1 MQAFFVYLES
11 KNIVSPNL
19 IFFIHNSDSKIID
32 FTGLSH
38 ILVSARSS
46 THATRNPAFTAA
58 RCDARFDIL
67 VP

>member
-1 MQAFFVYLES
+1 MQVFFVYLES

-19 IFFIHNSDSKIID
+19 IFFIHNSDPKIID
-32 FTGLSH
+32 FTGSSH

-46 THATRNPAFTAA
+46 THATRNPAFAA
-58 RCDARFDIL
+58 TRCDARFDIL